1 MSSDSKGV
9 PGLVVAGTQTG
20 VGKTSVTLGLL
31 RTLDREGQTVRP
43 FKVGPDFI
51 DTGHHRAAAGQW
63 SHNLDTWML
72 DGPVTREI
80 YRRYTHR
87 GDDGQRV
94 DVAVVEGVMGM
105 FDGVGGGDNTGS
117 TAHVAREL
125 GLPVVLV
132 VDVWNMARSVAAM
145 VHGYET
151 FDPELDVAGIILN
164 RVGAP
169 AHADMVR
176 EAVESSCEAPVLGT
190 LPRREAL
197 HIPERHLG
205 LWLADDPSLESDYL
219 DRLADWVER
228 NIDIQQVMEVA
239 GRASRSRDLW
249 AGDDIRPDREDEQR
263 ARIGVA
269 YDRAFCFYYRDNLQR
284 LEDAGAELVYFSPL
298 GDAFPQDLDGLYL
311 GGGYPELHADALE
324 SRRYMRRSIRDFCES
339 GKPVYAE
346 CGGLMYL
353 GSKLRGE
360 DGVPHDMCGVFPYE
374 IRMGELSIGYGE
386 VTFSDANPLWE
397 PGTSARGHVFH
408 SSEIVPG
415 TDEGLEHIYT
425 VRSPDGQIHREG
437 YRRKAVLASYLH
449 LHLGSHP
456 GLAESFVA
464 RASAG

>member
-1 MSSDSKGV
+1 MPSEFMGV
-9 PGLVVAGTQTG
+9 PGVVVAGTQTG

-31 RTLDREGQTVRP
+31 RALVREGQSVRP

-51 DTGHHRAAAGQW
+51 DPGHHRAAAGQW
-63 SHNLDTWML
+63 SHNLDGWML
-72 DGPVTREI
+72 DGPVNREL
-80 YRRYTHR
+80 YRRHTHQS
-87 GDDGQRV
+87 DDGDEI

-105 FDGVGGGDNTGS
+105 FDGVGGGDDTAS
-117 TAHVAREL
+117 TAHIARQL
-125 GLPVVLV
+125 GLPIILV
-132 VDVWNMARSVAAM
+132 VDVWNMSRSVAAM

-151 FDPELDVAGIILN
+151 FDPKLDVGGILLN
-164 RVGAP
+164 RVGSP
-169 AHADMVR
+169 GHADMVR
-176 EAVESSCEAPVLGT
+176 EAVESSCQAPVLGT

-205 LWLADDPSLESDYL
+205 LWLADDPSLESEYL

-228 NIDIQQVMEVA
+228 HVDIQKLLGVA
-239 GRASRSRDLW
+239 SQGSRSEDLW
-249 AGDDIRPDREDEQR
+249 SDEEPRGSSAPETR

-298 GDAFPQDLDGLYL
+298 SDAFPEDLDGLYL
-311 GGGYPELHADALE
+311 GGGYPELHAGALE
-324 SRRYMRRSIRDFCES
+324 SRRYMRRSIRDFCAS

-353 GSKLRGE
+353 GAKLRGE

-374 IRMGELSIGYGE
+374 IRMGELSLGYGE
-386 VTFSDANPLWE
+386 VTFSEANPFWQ

-408 SSEIVPG
+408 ASEVVPG
-415 TDEGLEHIYT
+415 TDDELEHVYR

-437 YRRKAVLASYLH
+437 YRRDSVLASYLH
-449 LHLGSHP
+449 LHFGSHP
-456 GLAESFVA
+456 ELAERFVR
-464 RASAG
+464 RASSE